1 MPLMGLAFS
10 PSGGPTR
17 RLTDLGEDLIAYT
30 KAPKKDRPALLAK
43 CVDEARAIQA
53 YAYK

>member
-1 MPLMGLAFS
+1 MVGHAWS
-10 PSGGPTR
+10 PDEGPTR
-17 RLTDLGEDLIAYT
+17 KLVDLGEDLIAYT